1 MYAHGNHGKLIR
13 MTTESETTMNKIKI
27 IFFDIDGTLIDM
39 QKKEITERTVETLR
53 RLQERGILLCI
64 ATGRTPMTVPRFEGV
79 EFDAFLTFNG
89 SYCYNQK
96 EDIYAN
102 PIPAEDVKQLLAN
115 AAAMNRPVS
124 IATRNRIAANGK
136 DKDLADY
143 FAIAKE
149 EVVVADD
156 FEQVAQEEVYQMM
169 LGCIGE
175 ERVRLLEGVKN
186 AKLAAWWDRAV
197 DVIPGDS
204 GKGIGVKQLL
214 RYYHLDQ
221 SEAMAFGDGNNDIE
235 MLQAVG
241 AGVAMENASLELK
254 AVATEICGHVAEDGV
269 YHYCLEHGFI

>member
-1 MYAHGNHGKLIR
+1 
-13 MTTESETTMNKIKI
+13 MNKIKI

-64 ATGRTPMTVPRFEGV
+64 ATGRTPTTVPRFEGV

-156 FEQVAQEEVYQMM
+156 FEQVVQEDVYQMM

-204 GKGIGVKQLL
+204 GKGIGVEQLL

-241 AGVAMENASLELK
+241 AGVAMENASPELK

>member
-1 MYAHGNHGKLIR
+1 MRYQCLVLDH
-13 MTTESETTMNKIKI
+13 
-27 IFFDIDGTLIDM
+27 DD
-39 QKKEITERTVETLR
+39 TVVDSTASVHYPAFMETLR
-53 RLQERGILLCI
+53 RLRERGILICI
-64 ATGRTPMTVPRFEGV
+64 ATGRTPTTVPRFEGV

-204 GKGIGVKQLL
+204 GKGIGVEQLL

-241 AGVAMENASLELK
+241 AGVAMENASPELK

-269 YHYCLEHGFI
+269 YRYCLEHGFI